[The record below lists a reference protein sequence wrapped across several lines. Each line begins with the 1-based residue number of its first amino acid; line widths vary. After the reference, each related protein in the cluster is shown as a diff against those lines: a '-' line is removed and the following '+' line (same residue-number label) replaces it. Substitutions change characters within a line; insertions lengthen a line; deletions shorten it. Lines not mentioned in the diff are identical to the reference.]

1 MNQDQPQQ
9 DPALAQPPLFD
20 PSNFT
25 NEPYIKRVE
34 KPWGYELHWVPEGL
48 PYMGKIL
55 HINAGEVLSL
65 QVHDQKQESYFMMSG
80 RAALEWENNTGT
92 MITTEMQPGYGY
104 RTSVGQKHRIRGIT
118 DCDVIE
124 ASTPEAGT
132 TWRLEDKYARPNETP
147 EQRKLERGEAA

>member
-1 MNQDQPQQ
+1 MSDTSDNQDVPY
-9 DPALAQPPLFD
+9 FD
-20 PSNFT
+20 PKTFAT
-25 NEPYIKRVE
+25 EPYVRRVE

-55 HINAGEVLSL
+55 HVNAGETLSL

-80 RAALEWENNTGT
+80 HAALEWEDQNGQMT
-92 MITTEMQPGYGY
+92 TTEMESSLGY
-104 RTSVGQKHRIRGIT
+104 RTSVGQKHRIRGVT

-132 TWRLEDKYARPNETP
+132 TWRLEDKYARPDETP
-147 EQRKLERGEAA
+147 ERRKLERGEA

>member
-1 MNQDQPQQ
+1 MNQKSQQ
-9 DPALAQPPLFD
+9 DQLQTQPPVFD
-20 PSNFT
+20 PSNFAT
-25 NEPYIKRVE
+25 EPYIKRVE
-34 KPWGYELHWVPEGL
+34 KPWGYELHWVPDGL

-65 QVHDQKQESYFMMSG
+65 QVHDKKQESYFMMSG
-80 RAALEWENNTGT
+80 RAALEWEDSTGT
-92 MITTEMQPGYGY
+92 MITTEMQPDHGY

-132 TWRLEDKYARPNETP
+132 TWRLEDKYSRPHETE